1 MAVIKAKFGLCVAS
15 FPNLALSYLAWSGL
29 ASMVAND
36 ASLARLMAMVQQ
48 GDKLAYVTL
57 LGECRTWLAR
67 YFSKRI
73 APAAVDDLVQETLI
87 SLHRKRATY
96 EPSRPFLPWLAA
108 IARYRWVDQLR
119 KTYRADETEL
129 VAELSVASEESGII
143 ARISIDRLLEQIP
156 VKQSDVIRMVKI
168 DGLSISEA
176 ALRSGQSEPLVKVNI
191 HRGLKKLAALVER
204 E

>member
-1 MAVIKAKFGLCVAS
+1 
-15 FPNLALSYLAWSGL
+15 
-29 ASMVAND
+29 MVAND
-36 ASLARLMAMVQQ
+36 ASLARLMALVQQ

-57 LGECRTWLAR
+57 LGECKIWLAR

-129 VAELSVASEESGII
+129 AVELSVAADESGII
-143 ARISIDRLLEQIP
+143 ARISIDRLLEQLP
-156 VKQSDVIRMVKI
+156 EKQANVIRMVKI

-176 ALRSGQSEPLVKVNI
+176 ALRCGQSEPLVKVNI

>member
-1 MAVIKAKFGLCVAS
+1 
-15 FPNLALSYLAWSGL
+15 
-29 ASMVAND
+29 MVVTD
-36 ASLARLMAMVQQ
+36 ASLANLMVLVQQ
-48 GDKLAYVTL
+48 GDRLAYVTL
-57 LGECRTWLAR
+57 LGECRVWLVR

-73 APAAVDDLVQETLI
+73 APSAVDDLVQDTLI

-96 EPSRPFLPWLAA
+96 EPSRPFIPWLAA

-129 VAELSVASEESGII
+129 VAELSVPSDESGMI
-143 ARISIDRLLEQIP
+143 ARISIDRLLEHLP
-156 VKQSDVIRMVKI
+156 EKQADVIRMVKI
-168 DGLSISEA
+168 DGLSVSEA
-176 ALRSGQSEPLVKVNI
+176 SIRTGQSEPLVKVNI